1 MQSSRPPKT
10 LFGLAL
16 SAFVGCSQ
24 PSEKPADSR
33 AWELPHDIH
42 SFADPA
48 KARVTNVSL
57 DLTPDFSTHQL
68 RGTARL
74 AIERGQNPDS
84 IVVDTRDLTIKSVK
98 DSRGGTLGFNVGA
111 NDKLLGAPLAIAL
124 PRQGDTIVIE
134 YETSPGAAAVQWL
147 APEQTSGR
155 KIPFLFTQGEA
166 ILTRSW

>member
-16 SAFVGCSQ
+16 SAFVACSQ
-24 PSEKPADSR
+24 PSERPADTR
-33 AWELPHDIH
+33 AWQLPHDIH
-42 SFADPA
+42 SFAHPE

-57 DLTPDFSTHQL
+57 DLTPDFSTHHL

-98 DSRGGTLGFNVGA
+98 DSRG
-111 NDKLLGAPLAIAL
+111 DAL
-124 PRQGDTIVIE
+124 RFKV
-134 YETSPGAAAVQWL
+134 
-147 APEQTSGR
+147 
-155 KIPFLFTQGEA
+155 
-166 ILTRSW
+166 